1 MKASGLV
8 LFPGAGS
15 NRDQSTLLAIEQAV
29 LPLPTFRIDF
39 AYRREGRKF
48 PDKTPVLVQCV
59 IDEVNKVA
67 NTLGCSTAELVI
79 GGRSMGGRMCTMA
92 IADEVAPLEVRGV
105 TCVSY
110 PLHPPKK
117 PDQLRTEHLPR
128 VRVPSLFISG
138 TRDEF
143 GSPDELNRELGAI
156 PIPLIIEFIEGGR
169 HELKGRDDRV
179 AAIIERWL
187 VTLQ

>member
-1 MKASGLV
+1 MKAQGLV

-15 NRDQSTLLAIEQAV
+15 SRDQSTLLAIERAV

-39 AYRREGRKF
+39 PYRREGRKF
-48 PDKTPVLVQCV
+48 PDRTPVLVQCV
-59 IDEVNKVA
+59 IDGVSEAAGK
-67 NTLGCSTAELVI
+67 LGCLTSDLVI

-92 IADEVAPLEVRGV
+92 VADEVAPLDVRGV
-105 TCVSY
+105 ICVSY

-128 VRVPSLFISG
+128 VRAPGLFISG

-143 GSPDELNRELGAI
+143 GSPDELTRELGAI
-156 PIPLIIEFIEGGR
+156 PTPPTIEFIEGGR
-169 HELKGRDDRV
+169 HDLTGKDDRV
-179 AAIIERWL
+179 AALIENWL
-187 VTLQ
+187 LALQ